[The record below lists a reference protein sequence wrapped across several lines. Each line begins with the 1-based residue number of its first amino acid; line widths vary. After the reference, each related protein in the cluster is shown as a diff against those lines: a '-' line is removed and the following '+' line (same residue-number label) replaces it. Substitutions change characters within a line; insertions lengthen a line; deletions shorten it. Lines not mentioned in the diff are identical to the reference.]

1 MFNLVSF
8 PIIPSLLV
16 SLNPLAQSWSPCCR
30 THTHLDS
37 YVRRNTNVHAEVDT
51 SEPWLGFMVVGLRRG
66 SRMSSTPQ
74 EGARD
79 LGNQKEREREG
90 QEQRREENKRWETF
104 GRGELV
110 KGSSDE
116 DTSQRSGA
124 ERKRRKR
131 RATEKGFRFVLLFV
145 RIWKWRRLRQNT
157 AYCQK
162 YVDTLIH
169 TFLCSGLSLFCMV
182 WFWPLRS
189 KRREI
194 WTLQLTIVYTIV
206 CFQLSLG

>member
-8 PIIPSLLV
+8 PIILSLLV

-79 LGNQKEREREG
+79 LGNQKERERERAKSKG
-90 QEQRREENKRWETF
+90 ERRTNDERRLDEESWWRGRAMKTQARDLEQRERDGNEELQK
-104 GRGELV
+104 
-110 KGSSDE
+110 KGSDLSCSLSGYKNE
-116 DTSQRSGA
+116 DDWDKIQHIARSMW
-124 ERKRRKR
+124 
-131 RATEKGFRFVLLFV
+131 TPLFTHFCVLA
-145 RIWKWRRLRQNT
+145 W
-157 AYCQK
+157 
-162 YVDTLIH
+162 
-169 TFLCSGLSLFCMV
+169 
-182 WFWPLRS
+182 
-189 KRREI
+189 
-194 WTLQLTIVYTIV
+194 V
-206 CFQLSLG
+206 CFAWFGFGPFAPNEGKSGRYSLQ